1 MIMLR
6 VKRLYT
12 FIYQTFLPVFAMTF
26 GICLFIFII
35 QFLWQHIEKLVGKG
49 LETSVLLELFFYAA
63 LNLVPMVLPLAILLA
78 SLMTFGNMGERLEL
92 LAIKASGVSLL
103 KIMRPMII
111 LVVGISIGCFFFQN
125 KLAPK
130 FRVKVASLFY
140 AIKQKSPE
148 LDIPEGAFYN
158 ALKGYSIYVKEKNLE
173 THMLYGVIIYDTSS
187 GGVKNM
193 SVDVCDSAIMKMAD
207 SKDYLTIT
215 MFNGERF
222 QNIKNETS
230 GRTSQNV
237 SAGETVPYM
246 REHFERKI
254 VTIPFKGDF
263 ERVEESR
270 YDDTHISKNMV
281 QLQFSIDSM
290 TLKLDSLNQLDRK
303 VVSNQPFMAYRQKQ
317 PYIDSVAKAKEEG
330 KRLEMAELA
339 LLLDIDSVFN
349 SYSQIQK
356 ADILSTASSTARGA
370 NSNQM
375 MYYHLETPKPVLK
388 KRIRDHEITWH
399 KMFTLPFA
407 CLIFFFIGAPLGSII
422 RKGGLGVPV
431 IISVLLFIFYYII
444 DNIGYKMARDGVW
457 PEWQGMWLSAAVLF
471 PLGVF
476 LTYKSM
482 AESALF
488 NTEVYGKFIRSFL
501 KVKSNP
507 TRSSTREPS
516 LAEILP
522 LTALQAD
529 TDQVESFSSFDNN
542 TLKDIVHNYKAYGFD
557 NTAQNVALAILKE
570 RGTYFFDVRVN
581 NYDYNYSKK
590 LLGYFKSNSLMMAIP
605 LFVATLAFLVL
616 SKVFASLEF
625 LSLLSI
631 VGLLA
636 YIGFY
641 IKSTIYMS
649 DFYMSMNKKIE
660 KAYLRYLFLFFLYP
674 IYYKRLSKKMGED
687 LESIKG
693 LRF

>member
-1 MIMLR
+1 MLR
-6 VKRLYT
+6 IKRLYT

-111 LVVGISIGCFFFQN
+111 LVVGISIGCFFFQD

-158 ALKGYSIYVKEKNLE
+158 ELNGYSIYVKEKNLD

-193 SVDVCDSAIMKMAD
+193 SVDVCDSAIMVVAD

-215 MFNGERF
+215 MFDGERF
-222 QNIKNETS
+222 QNLKDESSRYSSSSSNT
-230 GRTSQNV
+230 
-237 SAGETVPYM
+237 GESVPFM
-246 REHFERKI
+246 RERFKKKEI
-254 VTIPFKGDF
+254 IMPFKGDF
-263 ERVEESR
+263 ERIEESR
-270 YDDTHISKNMV
+270 YDDTHISKNLT
-281 QLQFSIDSM
+281 QLQTSVDSM
-290 TLKLDSLNQLDRK
+290 SLKLDSLNLIDRE
-303 VVSNQPFMAYRQKQ
+303 VVSKQSYASFRQMEAYK
-317 PYIDSVAKAKEEG
+317 DSIAKIKEGEIVADTS
-330 KRLEMAELA
+330 MP
-339 LLLDIDSVFN
+339 LLDVDSVFN
-349 SYSQIQK
+349 SYSHSQK
-356 ADILSTASSTARGA
+356 IEILSIASSDARSQSGV
-370 NSNQM
+370 NM
-375 MYYHLETPKPVLK
+375 TYYHLETPKPILQ

-399 KMFTLPFA
+399 RMFTLPFA
-407 CLIFFFIGAPLGSII
+407 CLVFFFIGAPLGSII

-444 DNIGYKMARDGVW
+444 DNVGYKMARDGVW
-457 PEWQGMWLSAAVLF
+457 TEWQGMWLSAVVLF

-482 AESALF
+482 KESALF
-488 NTEVYGKFIRSFL
+488 NTEVYGKFIREFL
-501 KVKSNP
+501 KIKSSL
-507 TRSSTREPS
+507 TRNVTREPS
-516 LAEILP
+516 LDEIEPISVLNIE
-522 LTALQAD
+522 QEQID
-529 TDQVESFSSFDNN
+529 SFNSFDNN

-557 NTAQNVALAILKE
+557 NTAQHLALAILKE

-581 NYDYNYSKK
+581 NYDYNYSRK
-590 LLGYFKSNSLMMAIP
+590 LLEYFKLNSLHVVIP
-605 LFVATLAFLVL
+605 TYLGTLIIFVL
-616 SKVFASLEF
+616 SEIFTSLDVFSWM
-625 LSLLSI
+625 SI
-631 VGLLA
+631 LGAIA
-636 YIGFY
+636 YLVFY
-641 IKSTIYMS
+641 TKSAIYIS
-649 DFYMSMNKKIE
+649 DFYTGINKKE
-660 KAYLRYLFLFFLYP
+660 KNGKVFLRYLLSFAFYP
-674 IYYKRLSKKMGED
+674 IYYRKLYNGIKKD

>member
-6 VKRLYT
+6 IKRLYT

-63 LNLVPMVLPLAILLA
+63 LNLIPMVLPLAILLA

-111 LVVGISIGCFFFQN
+111 LVVGISIGCFFFQD

-130 FRVKVASLFY
+130 FKVKVASLFY
-140 AIKQKSPE
+140 AIKHKSPE

-158 ALKGYSIYVKEKNLE
+158 NLNGYSIYVKKKNLE
-173 THMLYGVIIYDTSS
+173 THMLYDVIIYDTSS
-187 GGVKNM
+187 GGVENM
-193 SVDVCDSAIMKMAD
+193 SVDVCDSAIMKVAE
-207 SKDYLTIT
+207 SKDFLTIT

-222 QNIKNETS
+222 QNIKNEVGRRNSSS
-230 GRTSQNV
+230 GATG
-237 SAGETVPYM
+237 GEFVPYM
-246 REHFERKI
+246 QERFKQKD
-254 VTIPFKGDF
+254 VTISFKGDF
-263 ERVEESR
+263 ERIEESR
-270 YDDTHISKNMV
+270 YDDTHISKNLS
-281 QLQFSIDSM
+281 QLQTSVDSM
-290 TLKLDSLNQLDRK
+290 TLKLDSLNIIDRK
-303 VVSNQPFMAYRQKQ
+303 TVASQSFISFRLVEAYK
-317 PYIDSVAKAKEEG
+317 DSVAKAKEENIIEEFP
-330 KRLEMAELA
+330 LVLN
-339 LLLDIDSVFN
+339 LDSVYD
-349 SYSQIQK
+349 SYSHNQK
-356 ADILSTASSTARGA
+356 IDILATAASQARSQSGV
-370 NSNQM
+370 NM
-375 MYYHLETPKPVLK
+375 TYYHFETPKPILQ

-399 KMFTLPFA
+399 RMFTLPFA
-407 CLIFFFIGAPLGSII
+407 CLVFFFIGAPLGSII

-482 AESALF
+482 KESALF
-488 NTEVYGKFIRSFL
+488 NAEVYGKFIRDFL
-501 KVKSNP
+501 KIQSN
-507 TRSSTREPS
+507 TSRNVTREPQ
-516 LAEILP
+516 LAEILS
-522 LTALQAD
+522 LEELQASEAD
-529 TDQVESFSSFDNN
+529 VVSFRSFDNN
-542 TLKDIVHNYKAYGFD
+542 ALKDIVHNYKSYGFD
-557 NTAQNVALAILKE
+557 VNAQYIALALLKE

-581 NYDYNYSKK
+581 NYDYKYSKGLVK
-590 LLGYFKSNSLMMAIP
+590 YFKENSLKRVIP
-605 LFVATLAFLVL
+605 IYIGTLLFFIL
-616 SKVFASLEF
+616 SEFFTSLEYLSGVVF
-625 LSLLSI
+625 L
-631 VGLLA
+631 GCAA
-636 YIGFY
+636 YLFFY
-641 IKSTIYMS
+641 TKSAIYMS
-649 DFYMSMNKKIE
+649 DFYTSINKKE
-660 KAYLRYLFLFFLYP
+660 KNGKQFLRYLLSFLFYP
-674 IYYKRLSKKMGED
+674 IYYWRLNKQINKD